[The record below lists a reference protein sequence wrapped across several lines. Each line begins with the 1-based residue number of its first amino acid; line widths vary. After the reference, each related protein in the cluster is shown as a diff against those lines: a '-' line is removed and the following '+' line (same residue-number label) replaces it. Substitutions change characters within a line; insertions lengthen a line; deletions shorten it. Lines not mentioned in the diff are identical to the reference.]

1 MGLGSPSS
9 SHDTARGA
17 APDQE
22 RPRPFM
28 QRDAAESV
36 RVAAGAPLL
45 SFDTL
50 DSEHALDCELLSLF
64 LRLWFFTKHIFNSE
78 A

>member
-1 MGLGSPSS
+1 M
-9 SHDTARGA
+9 
-17 APDQE
+17 PDRE

-64 LRLWFFTKHIFNSE
+64 FKIVALHKTYF
-78 A
+78 